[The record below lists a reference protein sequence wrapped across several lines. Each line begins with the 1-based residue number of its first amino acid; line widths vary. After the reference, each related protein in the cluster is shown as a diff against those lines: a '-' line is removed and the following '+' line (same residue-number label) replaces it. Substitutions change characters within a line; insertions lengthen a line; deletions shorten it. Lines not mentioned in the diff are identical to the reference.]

1 MVDDVLVNNEDCERV
16 IRVWRESSENKMG
29 YSDYNPVG
37 RLYRVCTVGLGS
49 RTMSMIDNSFETIL
63 MLILDE

>member
-16 IRVWRESSENKMG
+16 IRVWRESSENKM
-29 YSDYNPVG
+29 STVIITQLVDC
-37 RLYRVCTVGLGS
+37 RVCTVGLGS
-49 RTMSMIDNSFETIL
+49 RIMSMIDNSFETIL